1 MPTPIIVPLDRSDFA
16 EEALPLA
23 REVADK
29 LHAPLELTLVHSP
42 VPMLPESAPGT
53 GPDLDARIRAEEWA
67 YLQRVARRLPDGA
80 GVPPATAILDGPVAP
95 TLIDHVRTRDAQL
108 VVMTTHGRG
117 GVSRMFLGSVADRLI
132 RGLHCPLLLV
142 HAGHPLT
149 TFRAGERLRIL
160 VALDGSALAESV
172 IDQVLAVFK
181 VGEIL
186 LELVQV
192 VSPHHDVFVANDAPL
207 GVPTTMEQSLLTAN
221 RYLDA
226 VAARLRQLGLEV
238 HTGARIDRSVA
249 HAILQHVES
258 REIEL
263 IAVAT
268 HGLGGI
274 ERVMLGSVADKLV
287 REARIPL
294 FVWNPPAEASSNVLQ
309 STVGKSVEPSGISG
323 EELICDCLDPAPQYS
338 A

>member
-1 MPTPIIVPLDRSDFA
+1 MPAPIIVPLDRSDFA
-16 EEALPLA
+16 EEALQLA
-23 REVADK
+23 REFADK
-29 LHAPLELTLVHSP
+29 LDAPLELILVHTP

-53 GPDLDARIRAEEWA
+53 GPDLDAEIRAEESA

-80 GVPPATAILDGPVAP
+80 GVEPATVVLDGPVAQ
-95 TLIDHVRTRDAQL
+95 TLIDHVRTREAKL

-149 TFRAGERLRIL
+149 TFRAAERLRIL
-160 VALDGSALAESV
+160 IPLDGSALAESV
-172 IDQVLAVFK
+172 IDQVLAVFN
-181 VGEIL
+181 VNEML

-192 VSPHHDVFVANDAPL
+192 VPPHHDIVANDAPL
-207 GVPTTMEQSLLTAN
+207 AVPTTMEQSLLAAN
-221 RYLDA
+221 RYLEA
-226 VAARLRQLGLEV
+226 VATRLRQLQVEV

-258 REIEL
+258 RDIEL

-287 REARIPL
+287 RGAQIPL
-294 FVWNPPAEASSNVLQ
+294 LVWNPPEGASSQVLL
-309 STVGKSVEPSGISG
+309 STVGKVSKLSGLSQG
-323 EELICDCLDPAPQYS
+323 KLTCGCLEPAPEYS